1 MRYGSVNRRLILH
14 TESLVHYGTPLKEW
28 HSARYSSSKAK
39 VEDAT
44 SDVRAKE
51 VDRIIEDDFAAL
63 QEKYQTPKYPIVLA
77 HGLLGF
83 DELRL
88 AGKFLP
94 GVHYWRGI
102 KEALNAN
109 NIEVIATAVP
119 ASASIE
125 QRAVELM
132 KDIKAKAHGKT
143 VNIIAH
149 SMGGLDARYLISNL
163 KPWDLEIKSL
173 TTIGTPHRG
182 SSFADFVFREIGENN
197 VPKVFNLLAQLNME
211 SGAFSQLTTKYMQE
225 TFNPANFDDP
235 SVRYF
240 SYGAQFKPSL
250 WSVFRFSHDIIDVI
264 EGPNDGLVSVASSK
278 WDEAGYRGTLDG
290 VSHLDLINWYA
301 AYVGY
306 EAHCQCAYTVV
317 QDESPEMACCKTCI
331 DETKV
336 GYITEF
342 ERLRKC

>member
-1 MRYGSVNRRLILH
+1 MSYAFAHPRLIP
-14 TESLVHYGTPLKEW
+14 PLKAW
-28 HSARYSSSKAK
+28 LHLSTRLKQWQFVRNSSSEPKA
-39 VEDAT
+39 EDDT
-44 SDVRAKE
+44 SDPRAKE
-51 VDRIIEDDFAAL
+51 VDRVIEDDFASL
-63 QEKYQTPKYPIVLA
+63 RDKYQTPKYPIVLA

-94 GVHYWRGI
+94 GIQYWRGI

-109 NIEVIATAVP
+109 GIEVITTAVG

-132 KDIKAKAHGKT
+132 KEIEAKAHGKT
-143 VNIIAH
+143 VNIVAH

-182 SSFADFVFREIGENN
+182 SSFADFVFREIGELN
-197 VPKVFNLLAQLNME
+197 VPRVYKLLARLNIE
-211 SGAFSQLTTKYMQE
+211 SGAFSQLTTKYMRE
-225 TFNPANFDDP
+225 TFNPANLDDP

-250 WSVFRFSHDIIDVI
+250 WSVFRFSYEMIDVI

-278 WDEAGYRGTLDG
+278 WDERGYRGTLDG
-290 VSHLDLINWYA
+290 VSHLDLINWHVPQPGCKA
-301 AYVGY
+301 
-306 EAHCQCAYTVV
+306 
-317 QDESPEMACCKTCI
+317 QDPHVNIST
-331 DETKV
+331 
-336 GYITEF
+336 
-342 ERLRKC
+342 